1 MTAQVIHLIE
11 EAWNRYI
18 ANDVLDVHK
27 LRPEV
32 AHSWQRCRDLK
43 LDPFG
48 QQNFDVKGTE
58 LKEVVQ
64 ASQHLIKIARPFIH
78 NLFGFV
84 KGSGF
89 QVLLTDKDGV
99 IVEAIGDPEI
109 IKKTKQIQL
118 CPGGNWSESVKG
130 TNAIGTALY
139 EKKPIQIVARE
150 HFCQPHHFLTCSA
163 SPIFD
168 PEGQM
173 VGILDVTGDYKSFN
187 PHSLGMV
194 VAAVSA
200 VENQLRLHKTTSKLY
215 VSYKFSNTLLET
227 ISDGILAVDN
237 NGIITQLNSCGGK
250 ILGAD
255 PKLSLGKHIASV
267 AKKPG
272 AILQV
277 LSTGVEYRDHE
288 MVNEDTGKRVNQSV
302 APLRDDTGRTIGALS
317 ILREHRER
325 QSGRRAGSLT
335 ARYVLDDIIGES
347 ESVKMAKKWAQI
359 AAGSPS
365 TVLLTG
371 ESGTGKEL
379 FAQAIHNGSSRKDR
393 PFIAINCA
401 ALPDTLIESEL
412 FGYEEGSFTGSK
424 KGGQAGKF
432 ELANGGTIF
441 LDEIGDIPLYTQV
454 KLLRVIQEKKISRIG
469 SSGEINVDIRIV
481 AATHKDLKEEVHK
494 GNFRKDLYYRLN
506 VITINIASLRE
517 RMDDLQLLAKHFVNK
532 LSLKLN
538 RKNISI
544 TEDFFDRLKT
554 YSWPGNIRELENAI
568 ERALNLLSDNGV
580 LVPELLHFDVPVAT
594 KIDERFTEV
603 KSLKDIERD
612 AIVQALNI
620 YKGNILKVSAKL
632 GVGRNTL
639 YRKIKEYDIK

>member
-64 ASQHLIKIARPFIH
+64 TSQHLIKIARPFIH

>member
-454 KLLRVIQEKKISRIG
+454 K
-469 SSGEINVDIRIV
+469 
-481 AATHKDLKEEVHK
+481 
-494 GNFRKDLYYRLN
+494 
-506 VITINIASLRE
+506 
-517 RMDDLQLLAKHFVNK
+517 
-532 LSLKLN
+532 
-538 RKNISI
+538 
-544 TEDFFDRLKT
+544 
-554 YSWPGNIRELENAI
+554 
-568 ERALNLLSDNGV
+568 
-580 LVPELLHFDVPVAT
+580 
-594 KIDERFTEV
+594 
-603 KSLKDIERD
+603 
-612 AIVQALNI
+612 
-620 YKGNILKVSAKL
+620 
-632 GVGRNTL
+632 
-639 YRKIKEYDIK
+639 

>member
-32 AHSWQRCRDLK
+32 AHSWQRCRNFK
-43 LDPFG
+43 VDPYG
-48 QQNFDVKGTE
+48 EGSQDIKGLE
-58 LKEVVQ
+58 LKEKIHE
-64 ASQHLIKIARPFIH
+64 SQHLIKIARPFIH
-78 NLFGFV
+78 NLYGFI

-89 QVLLTDKDGV
+89 QVVLSDREGV
-99 IVEAIGDPEI
+99 ILEVIGDPEI
-109 IKKTKQIQL
+109 IKRTKQIQL
-118 CPGGNWSESVKG
+118 CPGGNWSEPEKG
-130 TNAIGTALY
+130 TNAIGTAIF
-139 EKKPIQIVARE
+139 EKKPIQIFARE
-150 HFCQPHHFLTCSA
+150 HFCQANHFLTCSA
-163 SPIFD
+163 APIFD

-173 VGILDVTGDYKSFN
+173 VGILDVSGDYKSFN
-187 PHSLGMV
+187 PHTLSLV
-194 VAAVSA
+194 VAAVSTI
-200 VENQLRLHKTTSKLY
+200 ENQLRLHKTTSKLY
-215 VSYKFSNTLLET
+215 VAYKFSSTLLET
-227 ISDGILAVDN
+227 MSDGIISVDT
-237 NGIITQLNSCGGK
+237 NGIVTQLNSYAAK
-250 ILGAD
+250 ILGLD
-255 PKLSLGKHIASV
+255 SRISIGKPVASV
-267 AKKPG
+267 VRKP
-272 AILQV
+272 ASILQV
-277 LSTGVEYRDHE
+277 LSTGVEYKDHE
-288 MVNEDTGKRVNQSV
+288 LYIEETGKKVTQSIS
-302 APLRDDTGRTIGALS
+302 PLRDDTGRTIGVLA
-317 ILREHRER
+317 ILKECREKLA
-325 QSGRRAGSLT
+325 GRRSGSLS
-335 ARYVLDDIIGES
+335 AKYVFDDIIGES
-347 ESVKMAKKWAQI
+347 DSVMVAKKWARI

-379 FAQAIHNGSSRKDR
+379 FAQAIHNGSIRKDR

-469 SSGEINVDIRIV
+469 SSGEISVDIRII
-481 AATHKDLKEEVHK
+481 AATHKDLKEEVQK
-494 GNFRKDLYYRLN
+494 GNFRKDLFYRLN
-506 VITINIASLRE
+506 VITINIASLRD
-517 RMDDLQLLAKHFVNK
+517 RMDDIPNLAKHFVSK
-532 LSLKLN
+532 LSLKLG

-544 TEDFFDRLKT
+544 ADDFLQKLKA
-554 YSWPGNIRELENAI
+554 YNWPGNIRELENAI
-568 ERALNLLSDNGV
+568 ERALNILSDDGTLTTN
-580 LVPELLHFDVPVAT
+580 LLHFDNPSPVR
-594 KIDERFTEV
+594 IEERTTEV
-603 KSLKDIERD
+603 KSLKDIEKD
-612 AIVQALNI
+612 AIIQALNL

>member
-32 AHSWQRCRDLK
+32 AHSWQRCRNFK
-43 LDPFG
+43 VDPYG
-48 QQNFDVKGTE
+48 DGCQDIKGLE
-58 LKEVVQ
+58 LKEKIHE
-64 ASQHLIKIARPFIH
+64 SQHLIKIARPFIH
-78 NLFGFV
+78 NLYGFI

-89 QVLLTDKDGV
+89 QVVLADREGV
-99 IVEAIGDPEI
+99 ILEAIGDPEI
-109 IKKTKQIQL
+109 IKRTKQIQL
-118 CPGGNWSESVKG
+118 CPGGSWSEPEKG
-130 TNAIGTALY
+130 TNAIGTAIF
-139 EKKPIQIVARE
+139 EKKPIQIFARE
-150 HFCQPHHFLTCSA
+150 HFCQANHFLTCSA
-163 SPIFD
+163 APIFD

-173 VGILDVTGDYKSFN
+173 VGILDIAGDYKSFN
-187 PHSLGMV
+187 PHTLSLV
-194 VAAVSA
+194 VAAVSTI
-200 VENQLRLHKTTSKLY
+200 ENQLRLHKTTSKLY
-215 VSYKFSNTLLET
+215 VAYKFSSTLLET
-227 ISDGILAVDN
+227 MSDGIISVDT
-237 NGIITQLNSCGGK
+237 NGIVTQLNSYAAK
-250 ILGAD
+250 ILGLD
-255 PKLSLGKHIASV
+255 SRISIGKPVASV
-267 AKKPG
+267 VKKP
-272 AILQV
+272 ASILQV
-277 LSTGVEYRDHE
+277 LSTGVEYKDHE
-288 MVNEDTGKRVNQSV
+288 LYIEETGKKVTQSV
-302 APLRDDTGRTIGALS
+302 SPLRDDTGRTIGVLA
-317 ILREHRER
+317 ILKECREKLA
-325 QSGRRAGSLT
+325 GRRSGSLS
-335 ARYVLDDIIGES
+335 AKYVFDDIIGES
-347 ESVKMAKKWAQI
+347 DSVLVAKKWARI

-379 FAQAIHNGSSRKDR
+379 FAQAIHNGSIRKDR

-469 SSGEINVDIRIV
+469 SSGEISVDIRII
-481 AATHKDLKEEVHK
+481 AATHKDLKEEVQK
-494 GNFRKDLYYRLN
+494 GNFRKDLFYRLN
-506 VITINIASLRE
+506 VITINIASLRD
-517 RMDDLQLLAKHFVNK
+517 RMDDIPNLAKHFVSK
-532 LSLKLN
+532 LSLKLG

-544 TEDFFDRLKT
+544 ADDFLQKLKA
-554 YSWPGNIRELENAI
+554 YNWPGNIRELENAI
-568 ERALNLLSDNGV
+568 ERALNMLSDDGTLTTN
-580 LVPELLHFDVPVAT
+580 LLHFDNPSPVR
-594 KIDERFTEV
+594 IEERTTEV
-603 KSLKDIERD
+603 KSLKDIEKD
-612 AIVQALNI
+612 AIIQALNL

>member
-32 AHSWQRCRDLK
+32 AHSWQRCRNFK
-43 LDPFG
+43 VDPYG
-48 QQNFDVKGTE
+48 EGSQDIKGLE
-58 LKEVVQ
+58 LKEKIHE
-64 ASQHLIKIARPFIH
+64 SQHLIKIARPFIH
-78 NLFGFV
+78 NLYGFI

-89 QVLLTDKDGV
+89 QVVLADREGV
-99 IVEAIGDPEI
+99 ILEVIGDPEI
-109 IKKTKQIQL
+109 IKRTKQIQL
-118 CPGGNWSESVKG
+118 CPGGNWSEPEKG
-130 TNAIGTALY
+130 TNAIGTAIF
-139 EKKPIQIVARE
+139 EKKPIQIFARE
-150 HFCQPHHFLTCSA
+150 HFCQANHFLTCSA
-163 SPIFD
+163 APIFD

-173 VGILDVTGDYKSFN
+173 VGILDVSGDYKSFN
-187 PHSLGMV
+187 PHTLSLV
-194 VAAVSA
+194 VAAVSTI
-200 VENQLRLHKTTSKLY
+200 ENQLRLHKTTSKLY
-215 VSYKFSNTLLET
+215 VAYKFSSTLLET
-227 ISDGILAVDN
+227 MSDGIISVDT
-237 NGIITQLNSCGGK
+237 NGIVTQLNSYAAK
-250 ILGAD
+250 ILGLD
-255 PKLSLGKHIASV
+255 SRISIGKPVASV
-267 AKKPG
+267 VKKP
-272 AILQV
+272 ASILQV
-277 LSTGVEYRDHE
+277 LSTGVEYKDHE
-288 MVNEDTGKRVNQSV
+288 LYIEETGKKLTQSIS
-302 APLRDDTGRTIGALS
+302 PLRDDTGRTIGVLA
-317 ILREHRER
+317 ILKECREKLA
-325 QSGRRAGSLT
+325 GRRSGSLS
-335 ARYVLDDIIGES
+335 AKYVFDDIIGES
-347 ESVKMAKKWAQI
+347 DSVMVAKKWARI

-379 FAQAIHNGSSRKDR
+379 FAQAIHNGSIRKDR

-469 SSGEINVDIRIV
+469 SSGEISVDIRII
-481 AATHKDLKEEVHK
+481 AATHKDLKEEVQK
-494 GNFRKDLYYRLN
+494 GNFRKDLFYRLN
-506 VITINIASLRE
+506 VITINIASLRD
-517 RMDDLQLLAKHFVNK
+517 RMDDIPNLAKHFVSK
-532 LSLKLN
+532 LSLKLG

-544 TEDFFDRLKT
+544 ADDFLQKLKA
-554 YSWPGNIRELENAI
+554 YNWPGNIRELENAI
-568 ERALNLLSDNGV
+568 ERALNMLSDDGTLATN
-580 LVPELLHFDVPVAT
+580 LLHFDNPSPVR
-594 KIDERFTEV
+594 IEERTTEV
-603 KSLKDIERD
+603 KSLKDIEKD
-612 AIVQALNI
+612 AIIQALNL

>member
-32 AHSWQRCRDLK
+32 AHSWQRCRNFK
-43 LDPFG
+43 VDPYG
-48 QQNFDVKGTE
+48 DGCQDIKGLE
-58 LKEVVQ
+58 LKEKIHE
-64 ASQHLIKIARPFIH
+64 SQHLIKIARPFIH
-78 NLFGFV
+78 NLYGFI

-89 QVLLTDKDGV
+89 QVVLADREGV
-99 IVEAIGDPEI
+99 ILEAIGDPEI
-109 IKKTKQIQL
+109 IKRTKQIQL
-118 CPGGNWSESVKG
+118 CPGGNWSEPEKG
-130 TNAIGTALY
+130 TNAIGTAIF
-139 EKKPIQIVARE
+139 EKKPIQIFARE
-150 HFCQPHHFLTCSA
+150 HFCQANHFLTCSA
-163 SPIFD
+163 APIFD

-173 VGILDVTGDYKSFN
+173 VGILDVSGDYKSFN
-187 PHSLGMV
+187 PHTLSLV
-194 VAAVSA
+194 VAAVSTI
-200 VENQLRLHKTTSKLY
+200 ENQLRLHKTTSKLY
-215 VSYKFSNTLLET
+215 VAYKFSSTLLET
-227 ISDGILAVDN
+227 MSDGIISVDT
-237 NGIITQLNSCGGK
+237 NGIVTQLNSYAAK
-250 ILGAD
+250 ILGLD
-255 PKLSLGKHIASV
+255 SRISIGKPVASV
-267 AKKPG
+267 VKKP
-272 AILQV
+272 ASILQV
-277 LSTGVEYRDHE
+277 LSTGVEYKDHE
-288 MVNEDTGKRVNQSV
+288 LYIEETGKKVTQSV
-302 APLRDDTGRTIGALS
+302 SPLRDDTGRTIGVLA
-317 ILREHRER
+317 ILKECREKLA
-325 QSGRRAGSLT
+325 GRRSGSLS
-335 ARYVLDDIIGES
+335 AKYVFDDIIGES
-347 ESVKMAKKWAQI
+347 DSVLVAKKWARI

-379 FAQAIHNGSSRKDR
+379 FAQAIHNGSIRKDR

-469 SSGEINVDIRIV
+469 SSGEISVDIRII
-481 AATHKDLKEEVHK
+481 AATHKDLKEEVQK
-494 GNFRKDLYYRLN
+494 GNFRKDLFYRLN
-506 VITINIASLRE
+506 VITINIASLRD
-517 RMDDLQLLAKHFVNK
+517 RMDDIPNLAKHFVSK
-532 LSLKLN
+532 LSLKLG

-544 TEDFFDRLKT
+544 ADDFLQKLKA
-554 YSWPGNIRELENAI
+554 YNWPGNIRELENAI
-568 ERALNLLSDNGV
+568 ERALNMLSDDGTLTTN
-580 LVPELLHFDVPVAT
+580 LLHFDNPSPVR
-594 KIDERFTEV
+594 IEERTTEV
-603 KSLKDIERD
+603 KSLKDIEKD
-612 AIVQALNI
+612 AIIQALNL

>member
-18 ANDVLDVHK
+18 TNDVLDAHK

-32 AHSWQRCRDLK
+32 AHSWQRCRNFK
-43 LDPFG
+43 VDPYG
-48 QQNFDVKGTE
+48 QQDTDIDGNE
-58 LKEVVQ
+58 LKDVLQ

-78 NLFGFV
+78 NLYGFV

-89 QVLLTDKDGV
+89 QVVLTDNDGL

-109 IKKTKQIQL
+109 LKKTKQIQL
-118 CPGGNWSESVKG
+118 CPGGLWSESAKG
-130 TNAIGTALY
+130 TNAIGTAIM
-139 EKKPIQIVARE
+139 EKKPIQIFARE
-150 HFCQPHHFLTCSA
+150 HFCQPHHYLTCSA

-173 VGILDVTGDYKSFN
+173 VGVLDITGDYKAFN
-187 PHSLGMV
+187 PHTLSLV

-200 VENQLRLHKTTSKLY
+200 IENQLRLHKTTSKLY
-215 VSYKFSNTLLET
+215 VSYRFSNTLLET
-227 ISDGILAVDN
+227 ISDGVIAVDS
-237 NGIITQLNSCGGK
+237 NGVINQLNSYGGK
-250 ILGAD
+250 LLGAD
-255 PKLSLGKHIASV
+255 PKLSIGKHIANV
-267 AKKPG
+267 LKKPS

-288 MVNEDTGKRVNQSV
+288 LFNEDTGKKVNQSV
-302 APLRDDTGRTIGALS
+302 SPLRDDTGRTIGALA
-317 ILREHRER
+317 ILRENRER
-325 QSGRRAGSLT
+325 QSGRRSGSLT
-335 ARYVLDDIIGES
+335 AKYVFDDIIGQS
-347 ESVKMAKKWAQI
+347 ESVSNAKKWGKI

-379 FAQAIHNGSSRKDR
+379 FAQAIHNGSARKDR

-469 SSGEINVDIRIV
+469 SSGEINVDIRII
-481 AATHKDLKEEVHK
+481 AATHKDLKEEVQR

-506 VITINIASLRE
+506 VITINIASLRD
-517 RMDDLQLLAKHFVNK
+517 RMDDLPLLAKHFITK

-538 RKNISI
+538 RKNISA
-544 TEDFFDRLKT
+544 TDDFYDKLKT

-568 ERALNLLSDNGV
+568 ERGLNLITDNGV
-580 LVPELLHFDVPVAT
+580 LVPELLHFDSPGPA
-594 KIDERFTEV
+594 KIGERITDV

-612 AIVQALNI
+612 AIVQALNL

>member
-32 AHSWQRCRDLK
+32 AHSWQRCRNFK
-43 LDPFG
+43 VDPYG
-48 QQNFDVKGTE
+48 DGCQDIKGLE
-58 LKEVVQ
+58 LKEKIHE
-64 ASQHLIKIARPFIH
+64 SQHLIKIARPFIH
-78 NLFGFV
+78 NLYGFI

-89 QVLLTDKDGV
+89 QVVLADREGV
-99 IVEAIGDPEI
+99 ILEAIGDPEI
-109 IKKTKQIQL
+109 IKRTKQIQL
-118 CPGGNWSESVKG
+118 CPGGNWSEPEKG
-130 TNAIGTALY
+130 TNAIGTAIF
-139 EKKPIQIVARE
+139 EKKPIQIFARE
-150 HFCQPHHFLTCSA
+150 HFCQANHFLTCSA
-163 SPIFD
+163 APIFD

-173 VGILDVTGDYKSFN
+173 VGILDIAGDYKSFN
-187 PHSLGMV
+187 PHTLSLV
-194 VAAVSA
+194 VAAVSTI
-200 VENQLRLHKTTSKLY
+200 ENQLRLHKTTSKLY
-215 VSYKFSNTLLET
+215 VAYKFSSTLLET
-227 ISDGILAVDN
+227 MSDGIISVDT
-237 NGIITQLNSCGGK
+237 NGIVTQLNSYAAK
-250 ILGAD
+250 ILGLD
-255 PKLSLGKHIASV
+255 SRISIGKPVASV
-267 AKKPG
+267 VKKP
-272 AILQV
+272 ASILQV
-277 LSTGVEYRDHE
+277 LSTGVEYKDHE
-288 MVNEDTGKRVNQSV
+288 LYIEETGKKVTQSV
-302 APLRDDTGRTIGALS
+302 SPLRDDTGRTIGVLA
-317 ILREHRER
+317 ILKECREKLA
-325 QSGRRAGSLT
+325 GRRSGSLS
-335 ARYVLDDIIGES
+335 AKYVFDDIIGES
-347 ESVKMAKKWAQI
+347 DSVLVAKKWARI

-379 FAQAIHNGSSRKDR
+379 FAQAIHNGSIRKDR

-469 SSGEINVDIRIV
+469 SSGEISVDIRII
-481 AATHKDLKEEVHK
+481 AATHKDLKEEVQK
-494 GNFRKDLYYRLN
+494 GNFRKDLFYRLN
-506 VITINIASLRE
+506 VITINIASLRD
-517 RMDDLQLLAKHFVNK
+517 RMDDIPNLAKHFVSK
-532 LSLKLN
+532 LSLKLG

-544 TEDFFDRLKT
+544 ADDFLQKLKA
-554 YSWPGNIRELENAI
+554 YNWPGNIRELENAI
-568 ERALNLLSDNGV
+568 ERALNMLSDDGTLTTN
-580 LVPELLHFDVPVAT
+580 LLHFDNPSPVR
-594 KIDERFTEV
+594 IEERTTEV
-603 KSLKDIERD
+603 KSLKDIEKD
-612 AIVQALNI
+612 AIIQALNL

>member
-27 LRPEV
+27 LRPEI
-32 AHSWQRCRDLK
+32 AHSWQRCRNFK
-43 LDPFG
+43 VDPFG
-48 QQNFDVKGTE
+48 QQDHDINGSE
-58 LKEVVQ
+58 LKDVLH

-78 NLFGFV
+78 NLYGFV

-89 QVLLTDKDGV
+89 QVVLADNDGL

-109 IKKTKQIQL
+109 IKKTKQVQL
-118 CPGGNWSESVKG
+118 CPGGLWSESVKG
-130 TNAIGTALY
+130 TNAIGTAIL
-139 EKKPIQIVARE
+139 EKKPIQIFARE
-150 HFCQPHHFLTCSA
+150 HFCQPHHYLTCSA

-173 VGILDVTGDYKSFN
+173 IGVLDITGDYKAFN
-187 PHSLGMV
+187 PHTLSLV

-200 VENQLRLHKTTSKLY
+200 IENQLRLHKTTSKLY
-215 VSYKFSNTLLET
+215 VSYRFSNTLLET
-227 ISDGILAVDN
+227 ISDGVISVDN
-237 NGIITQLNSCGGK
+237 NGVINQLNSYGGK
-250 ILGAD
+250 ILGVD
-255 PKLSLGKHIASV
+255 PKLSIGKHIASV
-267 AKKPG
+267 LKKPS
-272 AILQV
+272 AMLQV

-288 MVNEDTGKRVNQSV
+288 LFNEDTGKKINQSV
-302 APLRDDTGRTIGALS
+302 SPLRDDTGRTIGALA
-317 ILREHRER
+317 ILRENKER
-325 QSGRRAGSLT
+325 QSVRRGGSLV
-335 ARYVLDDIIGES
+335 ANYVFDDIIGES
-347 ESVKMAKKWAQI
+347 DSILKAKKWGRI

-469 SSGEINVDIRIV
+469 SSGEISVDIRII
-481 AATHKDLKEEVHK
+481 AATHKDLKEEVQR

-506 VITINIASLRE
+506 VITINIASLHE
-517 RMDDLQLLAKHFVNK
+517 RMDDLPLLAKHFVTK

-538 RKNISI
+538 RKNISVS
-544 TEDFFDRLKT
+544 DGFFDKLKT

-568 ERALNLLSDNGV
+568 ERALNMLSDNGV
-580 LVPELLHFDVPVAT
+580 LVPELMQFDSPAPA
-594 KIDERFTEV
+594 KIGERITEV

-612 AIVQALNI
+612 AIVQALNL

>member
-32 AHSWQRCRDLK
+32 AHSWQRCRNFK
-43 LDPFG
+43 VDPYG
-48 QQNFDVKGTE
+48 EGSQDIKGLE
-58 LKEVVQ
+58 LKEKIHE
-64 ASQHLIKIARPFIH
+64 SQHLIKIARPFIH
-78 NLFGFV
+78 NLYGFI

-89 QVLLTDKDGV
+89 QVVLADREGV
-99 IVEAIGDPEI
+99 ILEVIGDPEI
-109 IKKTKQIQL
+109 IKRTKQIQL
-118 CPGGNWSESVKG
+118 CPGGNWSEPEKG
-130 TNAIGTALY
+130 TNAIGTAIF
-139 EKKPIQIVARE
+139 EKKPIQIFARE
-150 HFCQPHHFLTCSA
+150 HFCQANHFLTCSA
-163 SPIFD
+163 APIFD

-173 VGILDVTGDYKSFN
+173 VGILDVSGDYKSFN
-187 PHSLGMV
+187 PHTLSLV
-194 VAAVSA
+194 VAAVSTI
-200 VENQLRLHKTTSKLY
+200 ENQLRLHKTTSKLY
-215 VSYKFSNTLLET
+215 VAYKFSSTLLET
-227 ISDGILAVDN
+227 MSDGIISVDT
-237 NGIITQLNSCGGK
+237 NGIVTQLNSYAAK
-250 ILGAD
+250 ILGLD
-255 PKLSLGKHIASV
+255 SRISIGKPVASV
-267 AKKPG
+267 VKKP
-272 AILQV
+272 ASILQV
-277 LSTGVEYRDHE
+277 LSTGVEYKDHE
-288 MVNEDTGKRVNQSV
+288 LYIEETGKKLTQSIS
-302 APLRDDTGRTIGALS
+302 PLRDDTGRTIGVLA
-317 ILREHRER
+317 ILKECREKLA
-325 QSGRRAGSLT
+325 GRRSGSLS
-335 ARYVLDDIIGES
+335 AKYVFDDIIGES
-347 ESVKMAKKWAQI
+347 DSVMVAKKWARI

-379 FAQAIHNGSSRKDR
+379 FAQAIHNGSIRKDR

-469 SSGEINVDIRIV
+469 SSGEISVDIRII
-481 AATHKDLKEEVHK
+481 AATHKDLKEEVQK
-494 GNFRKDLYYRLN
+494 GNFRKDLFYRLN
-506 VITINIASLRE
+506 VITINIASLRD
-517 RMDDLQLLAKHFVNK
+517 RMDDIPNLAKHFVSK
-532 LSLKLN
+532 LSLKLG

-544 TEDFFDRLKT
+544 ADDFLQKLKA
-554 YSWPGNIRELENAI
+554 YNWPGNIRELENAI
-568 ERALNLLSDNGV
+568 ERALNMLSDDGTLTTN
-580 LVPELLHFDVPVAT
+580 LLHFDNPSPVR
-594 KIDERFTEV
+594 IEERTTEV
-603 KSLKDIERD
+603 KSLKDIEKD
-612 AIVQALNI
+612 AIIQALNL

>member
-32 AHSWQRCRDLK
+32 AHSWQRCRNFK
-43 LDPFG
+43 VDPYE
-48 QQNFDVKGTE
+48 QQNFDSKGSE
-58 LKEVVQ
+58 LKDVLQ

-78 NLFGFV
+78 NLYGFV

-89 QVLLTDKDGV
+89 QVVLADKEGL

-118 CPGGNWSESVKG
+118 CPGGNWSEAVKG
-130 TNAIGTALY
+130 TNAIGTAIF
-139 EKKPIQIVARE
+139 EKKPIQIFARE

-163 SPIFD
+163 SPVYD

-173 VGILDVTGDYKSFN
+173 VGVLDITGDYKAFN
-187 PHSLGMV
+187 PHTLSMV

-200 VENQLRLHKTTSKLY
+200 IENQLRLHKTTSKLY

-227 ISDGILAVDN
+227 ISDGVIAVDT
-237 NGIITQLNSCGGK
+237 NGVITQLNSYGGK

-255 PKLSLGKHIASV
+255 PKFSIGKHIATV
-267 AKKPG
+267 LKKPA

-288 MVNEDTGKRVNQSV
+288 LFNEDTGKKVNQSV
-302 APLRDDTGRTIGALS
+302 SPLRDDTGRTIGVLG
-317 ILREHRER
+317 ILREHKER
-325 QSGRRAGSLT
+325 QAGRRNGSLT
-335 ARYVLDDIIGES
+335 AKYVLDDIIGDS
-347 ESVKMAKKWAQI
+347 ESVLVAKKWARI

-379 FAQAIHNGSSRKDR
+379 FAQAIHNGSSRKER

-481 AATHKDLKEEVHK
+481 AATHKDLKEEVQK

-517 RMDDLQLLAKHFVNK
+517 RMDDLSLLAKHFVQK
-532 LSLKLN
+532 LSLKLDK
-538 RKNISI
+538 KNI
-544 TEDFFDRLKT
+544 TVTDDFLDKLKT

-568 ERALNLLSDNGV
+568 ERALNILTDHGV
-580 LVPELLHFDVPVAT
+580 LVPDLLHFDSPVPA
-594 KIDERFTEV
+594 KIGERITEV
-603 KSLKDIERD
+603 KSLKDIEKD

>member
-32 AHSWQRCRDLK
+32 AHSWQRCRNFK
-43 LDPFG
+43 VDPYG
-48 QQNFDVKGTE
+48 EGSQDIKGLE
-58 LKEVVQ
+58 LKEKIHE
-64 ASQHLIKIARPFIH
+64 SQHLIKIARPFIH
-78 NLFGFV
+78 NLYGFI

-89 QVLLTDKDGV
+89 QVVLADREGV
-99 IVEAIGDPEI
+99 ILEVIGDPEI
-109 IKKTKQIQL
+109 IKRTKQIQL
-118 CPGGNWSESVKG
+118 CPGGNWSEPEKG
-130 TNAIGTALY
+130 TNAIGTAIF
-139 EKKPIQIVARE
+139 EKKPIQIFARE
-150 HFCQPHHFLTCSA
+150 HFCQANHFLTCSA
-163 SPIFD
+163 APIFD

-173 VGILDVTGDYKSFN
+173 VGILDVSGDYKSFN
-187 PHSLGMV
+187 PHTLSLV
-194 VAAVSA
+194 VAAVSTI
-200 VENQLRLHKTTSKLY
+200 ENQLRLHKTTSKLY
-215 VSYKFSNTLLET
+215 VAYKFSSTLLET
-227 ISDGILAVDN
+227 MSDGIISVDT
-237 NGIITQLNSCGGK
+237 NGIVTQLNSYAAK
-250 ILGAD
+250 ILGLD
-255 PKLSLGKHIASV
+255 SRISIGKPVASV
-267 AKKPG
+267 VKKP
-272 AILQV
+272 ASILQV
-277 LSTGVEYRDHE
+277 LSTGVEYKDHE
-288 MVNEDTGKRVNQSV
+288 LYIEETGKKVTQSIS
-302 APLRDDTGRTIGALS
+302 PLRDDTGRTIGVLA
-317 ILREHRER
+317 ILKECREKLA
-325 QSGRRAGSLT
+325 GRRSGSLS
-335 ARYVLDDIIGES
+335 AKYVFDDIIGES
-347 ESVKMAKKWAQI
+347 DSVLVAKKWARI

-379 FAQAIHNGSSRKDR
+379 FAQAIHNGSIRKDR

-469 SSGEINVDIRIV
+469 SSGEISVDIRII
-481 AATHKDLKEEVHK
+481 AATHKDLKEEVQK
-494 GNFRKDLYYRLN
+494 GNFRKDLFYRLN
-506 VITINIASLRE
+506 VITINIASLRD
-517 RMDDLQLLAKHFVNK
+517 RMDDIPNLAKHFVSK
-532 LSLKLN
+532 LSLKLG

-544 TEDFFDRLKT
+544 ADDFLQKLKA
-554 YSWPGNIRELENAI
+554 YNWPGNIRELENAI
-568 ERALNLLSDNGV
+568 ERALNMLSDDGTLTTN
-580 LVPELLHFDVPVAT
+580 LLHFDNPSPVR
-594 KIDERFTEV
+594 IEERTTEV
-603 KSLKDIERD
+603 KSLKDIEKD
-612 AIVQALNI
+612 AIIQALNL

>member
-27 LRPEV
+27 LRPEI
-32 AHSWQRCRDLK
+32 AHSWQRCRNFKVDPYGRQDL
-43 LDPFG
+43 DIDG
-48 QQNFDVKGTE
+48 SE
-58 LKEVVQ
+58 LKDVLQ

-78 NLFGFV
+78 NLYGFV

-89 QVLLTDKDGV
+89 QVVLADNDGL
-99 IVEAIGDPEI
+99 IVEAVGDPEI
-109 IKKTKQIQL
+109 IKKTRQVQL
-118 CPGGNWSESVKG
+118 CPGGLWSEAVKG
-130 TNAIGTALY
+130 TNAIGTAIL
-139 EKKPIQIVARE
+139 EKKPIQIFARE
-150 HFCQPHHFLTCSA
+150 HFCQPHHYLTCSA

-173 VGILDVTGDYKSFN
+173 IGVLDITGDYTVFN
-187 PHSLGMV
+187 PHTLSLV

-200 VENQLRLHKTTSKLY
+200 IENQLRLHKTTSKLY
-215 VSYKFSNTLLET
+215 VSYRFSNTLLET
-227 ISDGILAVDN
+227 ISDGVISVDN
-237 NGIITQLNSCGGK
+237 NGVINQLNSYGAK
-250 ILGAD
+250 ILGVD
-255 PKLSLGKHIASV
+255 PKLSIGKHVASV
-267 AKKPG
+267 LKKPS
-272 AILQV
+272 AMLQV

-288 MVNEDTGKRVNQSV
+288 LSNEDTGKKINQSV
-302 APLRDDTGRTIGALS
+302 SPLRDDTGRTIGALA
-317 ILREHRER
+317 ILRENKER
-325 QSGRRAGSLT
+325 QSVRRGGSLT
-335 ARYVLDDIIGES
+335 AKYVFDDIIGES
-347 ESVKMAKKWAQI
+347 DSIVKAKKWGRI

-379 FAQAIHNGSSRKDR
+379 FAQAIHNGSARKDR

-469 SSGEINVDIRIV
+469 SSGEINVDIRII
-481 AATHKDLKEEVHK
+481 AATHKDLKDEVQA

-506 VITINIASLRE
+506 VITINIASLHE
-517 RMDDLQLLAKHFVNK
+517 RMDDLPLLARHFVTK

-538 RKNISI
+538 RKNISVS
-544 TEDFFDRLKT
+544 DGFFDKLKT

-568 ERALNLLSDNGV
+568 ERGLNMVSDNGL
-580 LVPELLHFDVPVAT
+580 LVPELLHFDSPTPA
-594 KIDERFTEV
+594 KIGERITEV

-612 AIVQALNI
+612 AIVQALNL

>member
-1 MTAQVIHLIE
+1 M
-11 EAWNRYI
+11 
-18 ANDVLDVHK
+18 
-27 LRPEV
+27 
-32 AHSWQRCRDLK
+32 
-43 LDPFG
+43 
-48 QQNFDVKGTE
+48 
-58 LKEVVQ
+58 
-64 ASQHLIKIARPFIH
+64 
-78 NLFGFV
+78 
-84 KGSGF
+84 
-89 QVLLTDKDGV
+89 
-99 IVEAIGDPEI
+99 
-109 IKKTKQIQL
+109 
-118 CPGGNWSESVKG
+118 CPGGNWSEPVKG

-173 VGILDVTGDYKSFN
+173 VGILDVSGDYKSFN
-187 PHSLGMV
+187 PHTLGMV

-200 VENQLRLHKTTSKLY
+200 IENQLRLHKTTSKLY

-237 NGIITQLNSCGGK
+237 SGIITQMNSYGGK
-250 ILGAD
+250 MLGAD

-288 MVNEDTGKRVNQSV
+288 LVNEDTGKRVNQSV
-302 APLRDDTGRTIGALS
+302 SPLRDDTGRTIGALA

-325 QSGRRAGSLT
+325 QSGRRTGSLV
-335 ARYVLDDIIGES
+335 ARYVLDDIIGDCETIA
-347 ESVKMAKKWAQI
+347 MAKKWAKI

-469 SSGEINVDIRIV
+469 SAGEINVDIRII

-506 VITINIASLRE
+506 VITINIASLRD
-517 RMDDLQLLAKHFVNK
+517 RMDDLPLLAQHFVAK
-532 LSLKLN
+532 LSIKLN

-544 TEDFFDRLKT
+544 SEDFLDKLKT
-554 YSWPGNIRELENAI
+554 YSWPGNIREMENAI

-580 LVPELLHFDVPVAT
+580 LVPELLHFDNPVSP
-594 KIDERFTEV
+594 KPGERITEV